1 MRSRYIKKNELRS
14 MRTTTDADT
23 WLPFRVMLETGLRV
37 GDVVALRRED
47 IHRRGNAPVIEFRAQ
62 KTGKKGAAPI
72 SEQLFVT
79 LRRRPAGFLF
89 PGSGKTGHIT
99 RQALWSRVKRLCA
112 DAGLDPEGK
121 SPHSF
126 RKDFAVDLMHSQG
139 LAAVREALQH
149 ADDAVTRVYAYSDT
163 IMQTD
168 SDEPIRWR
176 DLELVVD
183 YIIQRVRGG

>member
-1 MRSRYIKKNELRS
+1 MRSLYIKKNEIRS
-14 MRTTTDADT
+14 MRTTADADT

-37 GDVVALRRED
+37 GDVVSLRREY
-47 IHRRGNAPVIEFRAQ
+47 IHRRHGEPVIEFRAQ
-62 KTGKKGAAPI
+62 KTGKRGAAPI

-79 LRRRPAGFLF
+79 LRRRPPGFLF
-89 PGSGKTGHIT
+89 PGSGKSGHIT
-99 RQALWSRVKRLCA
+99 RQALWARVKRLCA
-112 DAGLDPEGK
+112 DAGLDPAGK

-149 ADDAVTRVYAYSDT
+149 SDDAVTRVYAYSDT
-163 IMQTD
+163 ILQKD

-176 DLELVVD
+176 DLELLVD
-183 YIIQRVRGG
+183 YILQRVRGG